1 MPRPAHIII
10 IIRREQT
17 IPAHNF
23 FRLTE
28 TARLRIFFFF
38 FFVHSATGDEVKTIE
53 RNMTHWFWPFTSRA
67 HNTHTAKPKCTEP
80 TDITNGENKRFLL
93 PTVPIIKS
101 RLAERVLELCSAVQ
115 CNNNKQHRLA
125 GN

>member
-28 TARLRIFFFF
+28 TARLRIFFV
-38 FFVHSATGDEVKTIE
+38 FVHSATGDEDKTIE
-53 RNMTHWFWPFTSRA
+53 RNMTHWFWPFTSLA
-67 HNTHTAKPKCTEP
+67 HNTYTPQSPNAQNRR
-80 TDITNGENKRFLL
+80 I
-93 PTVPIIKS
+93 
-101 RLAERVLELCSAVQ
+101 
-115 CNNNKQHRLA
+115 
-125 GN
+125 